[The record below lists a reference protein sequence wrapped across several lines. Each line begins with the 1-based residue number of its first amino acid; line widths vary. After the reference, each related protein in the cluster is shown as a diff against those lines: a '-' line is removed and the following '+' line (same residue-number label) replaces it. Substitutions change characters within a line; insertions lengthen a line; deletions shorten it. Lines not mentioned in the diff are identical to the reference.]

1 MASVNRWEAVNMMK
15 VVSKTSTPH
24 QTAVVAHRVAFELA
38 AEPHELG
45 MLRALTDT
53 TCMMADVTLDAIPD
67 IRLVLSEAAT
77 ALMLD
82 AVPGSTLRCAFTYN
96 KRRLSVRLSASTTRD
111 VEVSRD
117 PLSWQ
122 LVQVLTDS
130 AELLQDSFDLD
141 TGGYPT
147 AIEFSWERG
156 TSDAT

>member
-1 MASVNRWEAVNMMK
+1 MAAVNRWEAVNMMK
-15 VVSKTSTPH
+15 VASRTSASH
-24 QTAVVAHRVAFELA
+24 QTSVVAHRVVFELA

-53 TCMMADVTLDAIPD
+53 TCMMAEVTLDAIPD

-82 AVPGSTLRCAFTYN
+82 AVPGSTLRCAFTYS
-96 KRRLSVRLSASTTRD
+96 RRSISARISATTTRD
-111 VEVSRD
+111 VEITRD

-130 AELLQDSFDLD
+130 AELIKEPFEP
-141 TGGYPT
+141 TAGGYPT

-156 TSDAT
+156 LSDAA

>member
-1 MASVNRWEAVNMMK
+1 MAGVNRWEAAHMMK
-15 VVSKTSTPH
+15 VDSGTSTPR
-24 QTAVVAHRVAFELA
+24 QTAVVAHRVAVELA
-38 AEPHELG
+38 AQPHELG

-53 TCMMADVTLDAIPD
+53 MCMMADVTLDAIPD

-82 AVPGSTLRCAFTYN
+82 AVPGSTLRCAFTYT
-96 KRRLSVRLSASTTRD
+96 RRRISARISATTTRD

-122 LVQVLTDS
+122 LVQVLSDS
-130 AELLQDSFDLD
+130 AEMIQDSFDLD
-141 TGGYPT
+141 AGGYPT

-156 TSDAT
+156 ISDAT

>member
-1 MASVNRWEAVNMMK
+1 MK
-15 VVSKTSTPH
+15 VVSKTATPQ
-24 QTAVVAHRVAFELA
+24 QTAVVAHRVALELA

-96 KRRLSVRLSASTTRD
+96 KRRLSVRISATTTRD

-130 AELLQDSFDLD
+130 AELIQDPFDPD
-141 TGGYPT
+141 AGGYPT

-156 TSDAT
+156 ISDAT

>member
-1 MASVNRWEAVNMMK
+1 MMK
-15 VVSKTSTPH
+15 VVSETSTPH
-24 QTAVVAHRVAFELA
+24 RTAVVAHRVAFELA
-38 AEPHELG
+38 AEPHQLG
-45 MLRALTDT
+45 MLRALSDT

-82 AVPGSTLRCAFTYN
+82 AVPGSVLRCAFTYN
-96 KRRLSVRLSASTTRD
+96 RRRLSVRLDASTTRD
-111 VEVSRD
+111 VEASRD

-130 AELLQDSFDLD
+130 AELRQDSFDLD

-156 TSDAT
+156 ISDAT